1 MATDDLEHEEIN
13 SFQRPVT
20 RDDLGR
26 LGGNA
31 RFQPPESDRSQQIAQ
46 GQRVTA
52 RHTWLYPWSYWI

>member
-1 MATDDLEHEEIN
+1 
-13 SFQRPVT
+13 
-20 RDDLGR
+20 